1 MADLRM
7 PDINKVQLAGNLTR
21 DPELKYISSGTP
33 LCDLSLAVNRKYKT
47 KSGETREETMYVE
60 VTVWG
65 APAEWISKDCKKGS
79 PVYVEGR
86 LKMDSWEDK
95 NTGQKRSKLTVTA
108 DRVQQLSWNE
118 SFGGGGRGG
127 GGGGYSDRPQ
137 PREIEEPV
145 PEDDI
150 PF

>member
-7 PDINKVQLAGNLTR
+7 PDINRVQLAGNLTR
-21 DPELKYISSGTP
+21 DPELKYIPSGAAV
-33 LCDLSLAVNRKYKT
+33 CELSLAVNRKYKT
-47 KSGETREETMYVE
+47 KAGETREETMYIDVSL
-60 VTVWG
+60 WG
-65 APAEWISKDCKKGS
+65 AAAEWVSKDCKKGT
-79 PVYVEGR
+79 PVFVEGR

-95 NTGQKRSKLTVTA
+95 NTGQKRSVIRITA
-108 DRVQQLSWNE
+108 DRVQQLSWNDR
-118 SFGGGGRGG
+118 GGFGG
-127 GGGGYSDRPQ
+127 GGGGGGQQSGRPQ